1 MLPPPMSLVLA
12 ALVTLS
18 STVAVRVEETD
29 DVPVEAQRSVARA
42 LVRAVEASSGR
53 WAVLDDPEWPS
64 CGTSAA
70 CAKEVSARARADATI
85 FLRVV
90 GSITLMRVVA
100 RCVDADGKE
109 TSAKVDLEQSGE
121 GWPPQLEGLSVELL
135 GAGPKMVRPDL
146 ALLRPAEPSG
156 PRVLPIALFAGG
168 AASLGLGILFGALS
182 RDAQLNLDQ
191 GFHSEAETVAAQDA
205 KQTEAWAANILFASA
220 AAAALT
226 GVVTLIFGGDAD

>member
-1 MLPPPMSLVLA
+1 MSLVLA

-42 LVRAVEASSGR
+42 LVRAIEESSGR

-70 CAKEVSARARADATI
+70 CAKEVSARARADSTL

-90 GSITLMRVVA
+90 GSVTLMRVVA
-100 RCVDADGKE
+100 RSVEADGKE

-121 GWPPQLEGLSVELL
+121 GWPLQLKALSVELL
-135 GAGPKMVRPDL
+135 GAGPRMLRPDL

-156 PRVLPIALFAGG
+156 PRFLPIALFAGS
-168 AASLGLGILFGALS
+168 AVSTGLGILFGVLS
-182 RDAQLNLDQ
+182 RDTQRTMDT
-191 GFHSEAETVAAQDA
+191 GFHSQAETSSARDAQ
-205 KQTEAWAANILFASA
+205 QTQAWTANILFASA

-226 GVVTLIFGGDAD
+226 GVATLIFGGD